1 MDVKKKKSLRIVVMT
16 MLAVSLVNP
25 LSNVGAVVIIFLVGP
40 LVFTPADWVASEQLF
55 AMIRDMEWLNM
66 VIPSVLVIIY
76 LTPILIAMYRKLMGK
91 PAKRFRPGRIL
102 DVPLKISLIGISGWI
117 VEEILF
123 LSIWFKQPL
132 IATSTLI
139 VTSLEMLLAAIF
151 SFVVSFFILE
161 MVFRRYVIP
170 RVFPEGKLSK
180 LAGNT
185 NFSIRGRFFVYY
197 ITAALFPIYI
207 FSLFVLSRIEESDSY
222 TGYIAMI
229 VVILVSGAAL
239 TYLVSGYFREPLL
252 LMKKAVLDIRKAN
265 YKIDLP
271 VTSNDELGLLSENL
285 NDLGRELLEKE
296 LMKDTF
302 GKIVDPSVRDHL
314 MNGNMNLGGEER
326 TVTVLFTDI
335 RNYTGL
341 TEKMDPE
348 TVVLWLNRYFDA
360 VSEPITRYGGIVNK
374 YIGDALMAVF
384 GAPSEDKKHASN
396 GVAAALAMIEA
407 REKLNRQFASE
418 GLPTINA
425 GIGVHSGTVLAG
437 NIGSSSRMEY
447 TVIGDTVNVAARV
460 EKMTKELKLSLLI
473 TEMTREQLEADARFK
488 KAALCKLRGRSEQ
501 VKLYKPV

>member
-1 MDVKKKKSLRIVVMT
+1 MDSKKKKSLRIVLTT
-16 MLAVSLVNP
+16 MLAVFLLNP
-25 LSNVGAVVIIFLVGP
+25 LSNIGAVVIIYLVGP
-40 LVFTPADWVASEQLF
+40 LVFTQADWIASEQLF
-55 AMIRDMEWLNM
+55 ELIKDKEWLNR
-66 VIPSVLVIIY
+66 VVPSVLIILY
-76 LTPILIAMYRKLMGK
+76 LTPILIAMYRKLIGK
-91 PAKRFRPGRIL
+91 PAKRFSPGRIL

-132 IATSTLI
+132 IASSTLI

-170 RVFPEGKLSK
+170 RVFPDGNLSE

-207 FSLFVLSRIEESDSY
+207 LSLFVLSRIGESDSY
-222 TGYIAMI
+222 SGYITMI
-229 VVILVSGAAL
+229 VVILVSGAVL

-252 LMKKAVLDIRKAN
+252 LMKNAVLNIRQGDYN
-265 YKIDLP
+265 VNLP

-285 NDLGRELLEKE
+285 NDLGKELLEKE
-296 LMKDTF
+296 LMKETF
-302 GKIVDPSVRDHL
+302 GKVVDPSVRDHL
-314 MNGNMNLGGEER
+314 MSGNLKLGGEER
-326 TVTVLFTDI
+326 IVTVLFTDI

-348 TVVLWLNRYFDA
+348 TVVMWLNRYFNS
-360 VSEPITRYGGIVNK
+360 VSGPVTRYGGIVNK

-384 GAPSEDKKHASN
+384 GAPREDKDHASN
-396 GVAAALAMIEA
+396 AAMAALAMIEA
-407 REKLNRQFASE
+407 REKMNEQFKVE
-418 GLPTINA
+418 GLPAINA
-425 GIGVHSGTVLAG
+425 GIGVHTGKVLAG
-437 NIGSSSRMEY
+437 NIGSASRMEY

-473 TEMTREQLEADARFK
+473 TEMTIDQLDTNAGFK